1 MPKPILYVKSGCP
14 WCVDALDYFNSKGLD
29 LEIVD
34 LRADPRRMDELVAT
48 SGQTKT
54 PTLRH
59 GDFLVADF
67 DLDEF
72 EAALQQSPEAKAE
85 LGL

>member
-1 MPKPILYVKSGCP
+1 M
-14 WCVDALDYFNSKGLD
+14 
-29 LEIVD
+29 EIVD
-34 LRADPRRMDELVAT
+34 LRVDPGRMKELIEV

-54 PTLRH
+54 PTLTH

-67 DLDEF
+67 DLEEF
-72 EAALQQSPEAKAE
+72 ETALGQNPDAQAN